1 MIRYEVIYK
10 NTLRDL
16 RKYFAAHFN
25 STTEWPKS
33 RDLTVIMNVLR
44 AYTVDPFSKE
54 LLERHGVTRD
64 EVAFCLGS
72 LIKPKQMINSSQ
84 LQSPEIRASVIKI
97 YYYLYKFSL
106 QRLQQ
111 FLDSKALVLIMCHY
125 LSQASLSGR
134 VQRTAVMVKN

>member
-10 NTLRDL
+10 NSLRDL
-16 RKYFAAHFN
+16 RKYYTAHFN
-25 STTEWPKS
+25 LTTDWPKI
-33 RDLTVIMNVLR
+33 RDLTVIMNVLK
-44 AYTVDPFSKE
+44 AYTADTFSNE

-64 EVAFCLGS
+64 EIAFCLGS
-72 LIKPKQMINSSQ
+72 LIKPKEMINCSQ

-111 FLDSKALVLIMCHY
+111 FLDSKAMVLVMCHY
-125 LSQASLSGR
+125 LS
-134 VQRTAVMVKN
+134 